1 MSKIATISTT
11 VSTTTGMWAW
21 IGNNSGALSVI
32 IGFASLCIALVFY
45 CLNYANNK
53 KTAREE
59 IERDIVNKIK
69 IAMARG
75 ASISDI
81 VDSGDKIKSFDRRI
95 FRHIDR
101 KTG

>member
-1 MSKIATISTT
+1 M
-11 VSTTTGMWAW
+11 
-21 IGNNSGALSVI
+21 I

-53 KTAREE
+53 RSVRDD

-75 ASISDI
+75 AAISDI
-81 VDSGDKIKSFDRRI
+81 IDDSDKIKSFDRRI

>member
-1 MSKIATISTT
+1 MSKMATISTT
-11 VSTTTGMWAW
+11 VSTTTGLWAW

-32 IGFASLCIALVFY
+32 IGFASLCIALIFY

-53 KTAREE
+53 KTVRDDV
-59 IERDIVNKIK
+59 ERDLVNKIK
-69 IAMARG
+69 LAASRG
-75 ASISDI
+75 ALLSDI
-81 VDSGDKIKSFDRRI
+81 IDDGDKIKSFERRR

>member
-11 VSTTTGMWAW
+11 VSTTTGLWAW

-53 KTAREE
+53 KTFREE

-69 IAMARG
+69 LAESRG

-81 VDSGDKIKSFDRRI
+81 IDDSDKIRSFERR
-95 FRHIDR
+95 RSYIDR